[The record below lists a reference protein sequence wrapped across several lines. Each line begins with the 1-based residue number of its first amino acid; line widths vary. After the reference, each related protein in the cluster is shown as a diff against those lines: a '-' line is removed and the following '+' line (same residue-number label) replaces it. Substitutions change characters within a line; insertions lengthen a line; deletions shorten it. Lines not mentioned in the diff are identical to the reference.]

1 MQLLSRSIFTSLFI
15 SVTLSTQVQA
25 ATLTPRERVNLVVD
39 WFAGFFDNSEQVA
52 RDLDIPFLTMEN
64 CAALPTSN
72 IPATSSQYIHL
83 EQYINGN
90 SLLRSRG
97 YEFSPTNSTVDLK
110 VYRYSDQNA
119 ALGTCQK
126 ANPTIDLS
134 TLVSPSCDVS
144 LTYEPKRFFG
154 TNAPIGC
161 PASVPNLDIVSTI
174 EITSDEINSLDRF
187 ISFGV
192 PIAGTTI
199 EFRRVATTNEPL
211 AAISLIGLGITGV
224 VKSRFKV

>member
-25 ATLTPRERVNLVVD
+25 ANLTARERVNLVVD
-39 WFAGFFDNSEQVA
+39 WFTGFFDNSEQVA

-64 CAALPTSN
+64 CATAPTSN
-72 IPATSSQYIHL
+72 IPATSSQYVYL

-97 YEFSPTNSTVDLK
+97 YEFSPTAEAVDLK

-119 ALGTCQK
+119 ALGTCQE
-126 ANPTIDLS
+126 ASPNIDLS

-161 PASVPNLDIVSTI
+161 PASVPNLDIVSMI
-174 EITSDEINSLDRF
+174 EITPDEINSLDQF

-192 PIAGTTI
+192 TIAGTTI

-211 AAISLIGLGITGV
+211 GAIALIGLGITGA